1 MPSSTI
7 EPIKDDP
14 SLDRRSTEAGWSS
27 RTGADLSS
35 LLLELARAIRGLA
48 FYDQMDA
55 RRMPLLERAFRALE
69 SELSRAGAIDIRL
82 EAEGFRLAGW
92 PESIQAGGAL
102 HDIAESL
109 ERHQLSRIR
118 FDPTLTPTALHGLLE
133 LLSQPS
139 ARLESAEQFVRTLAA
154 RDITGIRLNDLDIAE
169 DEHPRSLAATPPHA
183 SASLGSVLLT
193 SPPRSQ
199 PELRD
204 GESGSEEQRQEEVGS
219 LETHPLEAHASGDR
233 GERMRARLIELD
245 RSIDD
250 QAYRRLAGEIV
261 LWAEDLW
268 SEGLWDDC
276 YRALL
281 VLADHAVGFGGRSEP
296 QARAAAACFSKLA
309 SGERLHH
316 LIDRATGHV
325 PNAGVRAA
333 QLLLQQGARAV
344 PALFDR
350 ICTSTDDAEIA
361 ALRSLV
367 LMLGEASL
375 PSLTA
380 AIESADDERA
390 RMAIRLAGEV
400 QSPSVLPALLRAMR
414 GPDPGRRLETIR
426 ALGLLPGAE
435 SRQALET
442 ALASDLDEIVVAA
455 TEALASSGGAGAVP
469 ALLDVLDASLHASR
483 PQVSRRLIEA
493 LGRIGD
499 ERAVPRLAAILERR
513 PLLRRAYWHAIQLAT
528 VDALARLQTKDARR
542 SLEQAALHA
551 PGPVRARAAARLEML
566 DARS

>member
-1 MPSSTI
+1 MHSSNI
-7 EPIKDDP
+7 EPTEDGQRA
-14 SLDRRSTEAGWSS
+14 DRPAEAGWSS

-48 FYDQMDA
+48 FYDQTDA

-82 EAEGFRLAGW
+82 EPEGFRLAGLT
-92 PESIQAGGAL
+92 ESIQASGAL
-102 HDIAESL
+102 HDIAETL
-109 ERHQLSRIR
+109 RRHQLSRIR
-118 FDPTLTPTALHGLLE
+118 FDPTLTPTALDGLLE
-133 LLSQPS
+133 LLSQPT

-154 RDITGIRLNDLDIAE
+154 RDITGIRLNDLDVPD
-169 DEHPRSLAATPPHA
+169 DEHPRSLVATPPHA

-193 SPPRSQ
+193 SAPRSQ
-199 PELRD
+199 PEPIFETACESAQGD
-204 GESGSEEQRQEEVGS
+204 GSGS
-219 LETHPLEAHASGDR
+219 LETRPLEAPASCDR

-250 QAYRRLAGEIV
+250 EAYRRLAGEIV

-281 VLADHAVGFGGRSEP
+281 VLADHAVGFGGRSES
-296 QARAAAACFSKLA
+296 QARTAATCFSKLA

-333 QLLLQQGARAV
+333 QLLLQQGGRAV
-344 PALFDR
+344 PALFER
-350 ICTSTDDAEIA
+350 ICTSNDDAEIT

-380 AIESADDERA
+380 VIESADDSRA
-390 RMAIRLAGEV
+390 RLAIRLAGEV

-455 TEALASSGGAGAVP
+455 TEALASRDGAEAIP

-513 PLLRRAYWHAIQLAT
+513 PLLRRAHWHAIQLAT

-566 DARS
+566 DVRS

>member
-1 MPSSTI
+1 MPSSPT
-7 EPIKDDP
+7 ERN
-14 SLDRRSTEAGWSS
+14 DRSIDRPPTDAGWSS

-35 LLLELARAIRGLA
+35 LLLELARAIRGLT
-48 FYDQMDA
+48 FYDQTDA
-55 RRMPLLERAFRALE
+55 RRVPLLERAFRALE

-82 EAEGFRLAGW
+82 EPDGFCLAGL
-92 PESIQAGGAL
+92 PESIQTSGAL

-109 ERHQLSRIR
+109 ERHHLRRIR
-118 FDPTLTPTALHGLLE
+118 FDPTLTQTALHGLLE

-154 RDITGIRLNDLDIAE
+154 RDITGIRLNDLEAAQ
-169 DEHPRSLAATPPHA
+169 DEPPRSLAATPPHA

-193 SPPRSQ
+193 SPARSQ
-199 PELRD
+199 PERAALDPASEPKRSD
-204 GESGSEEQRQEEVGS
+204 ERGSF
-219 LETHPLEAHASGDR
+219 ETHPLEAPASGDQ

-245 RSIDD
+245 HSIDD
-250 QAYRRLAGEIV
+250 GAYRRLAGEIV

-296 QARAAAACFSKLA
+296 QARTAATCFSKLA
-309 SGERLHH
+309 SGERLQH

-325 PNAGVRAA
+325 PTAGVRAA
-333 QLLLQQGARAV
+333 QLLLQQGSRAV

-350 ICTSTDDAEIA
+350 ICTSTDDAEST

-375 PSLTA
+375 PTLIA
-380 AIESADDERA
+380 AIEGTDDDRA
-390 RMAIRLAGEV
+390 RTAIRLAGEV
-400 QSPSVLPALLRAMR
+400 QSPSALPALLCAMR
-414 GPDPGRRLETIR
+414 AADPRRRLETIR

-435 SRQALET
+435 SKQALET

-455 TEALASSGGAGAVP
+455 TEALASSGGVRAVP

-542 SLEQAALHA
+542 SLEHAARHA

-566 DARS
+566 DSRS

>member
-7 EPIKDDP
+7 EPTKDD
-14 SLDRRSTEAGWSS
+14 RSPARPTEAGWSS

-48 FYDQMDA
+48 FYDQTDA

-69 SELSRAGAIDIRL
+69 SELTRAGAIDIRL
-82 EAEGFRLAGW
+82 EPEGFHLAGL
-92 PESIQAGGAL
+92 PESIQASGAL

-133 LLSQPS
+133 LLSQPP
-139 ARLESAEQFVRTLAA
+139 ARLGSAEQFVRTLAA
-154 RDITGIRLNDLDIAE
+154 RDITGVRLNDLEIAE
-169 DEHPRSLAATPPHA
+169 DEHPRSLDATPPHA

-199 PELRD
+199 REDRILEP
-204 GESGSEEQRQEEVGS
+204 GSERERRDEVGS
-219 LETHPLEAHASGDR
+219 LETHPLEAPASGDR

-250 QAYRRLAGEIV
+250 EAYRRLAGEIV

-350 ICTSTDDAEIA
+350 ICTATDDAEIA

-380 AIESADDERA
+380 AIESTDDERA

-435 SRQALET
+435 SKQALET

-455 TEALASSGGAGAVP
+455 TEALASSGGARAVP

-483 PQVSRRLIEA
+483 PQVSRRLIDA

-499 ERAVPRLAAILERR
+499 ERAVPRLTAILERR
-513 PLLRRAYWHAIQLAT
+513 PLLRRAHWHAIQLAT

-542 SLEQAALHA
+542 SLEHAALHA